1 MQFILKLPIFVR
13 INLSDLDLLTTSGGT
28 DVIRLC
34 LDFLT
39 SIATHI
45 HQNNLAG
52 SYAHSTL
59 EHFLQVGFAVPTIAR
74 ETVLDFTRKKCVTI
88 FVKT

>member
-59 EHFLQVGFAVPTIAR
+59 EHFLQVCFIVPTI
-74 ETVLDFTRKKCVTI
+74 TGKNMFNFTANLFPSICC
-88 FVKT
+88 